1 MQNKKKK
8 IEQILINTLSEIS
21 EITNITNGEASLEF
35 TKRYIEMYDSI
46 EYLLEDIKNNQ
57 IKVFGKETL
66 GKVKD
71 TFKIK

>member
-1 MQNKKKK
+1 MQSKKKK

-21 EITNITNGEASLEF
+21 EIANITNGEASLEF

>member
-21 EITNITNGEASLEF
+21 ELANITNGEASLEF

-57 IKVFGKETL
+57 IKVFGKEKL

>member
-21 EITNITNGEASLEF
+21 EIANITNGEASLEF

-66 GKVKD
+66 GKAKD

>member
-21 EITNITNGEASLEF
+21 EIANITNGEASLEF

>member
-1 MQNKKKK
+1 MQSKKKK

-21 EITNITNGEASLEF
+21 EIANITNGEASLEF
-35 TKRYIEMYDSI
+35 TKRYIEMCDSI

>member
-21 EITNITNGEASLEF
+21 EIANITNGESSLEF
-35 TKRYIEMYDSI
+35 TKRYIEKYNSI

>member
-1 MQNKKKK
+1 MQSKKKK

-21 EITNITNGEASLEF
+21 EIANITNGEASLEF

-71 TFKIK
+71 TFKIT

>member
-21 EITNITNGEASLEF
+21 EIANITNGEASLEF
-35 TKRYIEMYDSI
+35 TKRYIEMYNSI

>member
-1 MQNKKKK
+1 MQSKKKK

-21 EITNITNGEASLEF
+21 EIANITNGEASLEF
-35 TKRYIEMYDSI
+35 TKRYIEIYDSI

>member
-21 EITNITNGEASLEF
+21 EIANITNGEASLEF

-46 EYLLEDIKNNQ
+46 EYLLDDIKNNQ

>member
-21 EITNITNGEASLEF
+21 EIANITNGEASLEF
-35 TKRYIEMYDSI
+35 TKRYIEKYDSI